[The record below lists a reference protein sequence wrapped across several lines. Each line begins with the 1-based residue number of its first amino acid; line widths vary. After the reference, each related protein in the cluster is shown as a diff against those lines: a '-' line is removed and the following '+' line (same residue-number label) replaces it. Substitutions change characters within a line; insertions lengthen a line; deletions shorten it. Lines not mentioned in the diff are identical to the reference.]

1 MKQNK
6 KKKVFIFFRNIKK
19 VFKSW
24 LIFLKFLLNLD
35 WSIYKVKYN
44 KIRGA
49 PNDKKGEGPKFDQSH
64 KRGLELKR
72 IGGTLLS
79 FNTNAIFRLEVENG
93 KLKI

>member
-1 MKQNK
+1 MEESNK
-6 KKKVFIFFRNIKK
+6 NTYIGVNKDQEEN
-19 VFKSW
+19 
-24 LIFLKFLLNLD
+24 
-35 WSIYKVKYN
+35 KVKYN

-64 KRGLELKR
+64 KRGLELRR
-72 IGGTLLS
+72 IGGILLS